1 MTPITLGNH
10 IVPSHANLFSSYLPH
25 HFHPLTPPSNFTITT
40 SQQRESKETANM
52 ISSLLF
58 NLLLVSFAMADE
70 MAASA
75 IDNTWKYGT
84 SGGVLGF
91 IVLILDIV
99 VFSTFL
105 SPLLICNPFTI
116 FPPCLDRL
124 FHSPAA
130 DQLYPAPPR
139 IRRFIK
145 E

>member
-1 MTPITLGNH
+1 
-10 IVPSHANLFSSYLPH
+10 
-25 HFHPLTPPSNFTITT
+25 
-40 SQQRESKETANM
+40 M

-91 IVLILDIV
+91 IVLILDIM

-105 SPLLICNPFTI
+105 SPLLIRYPFTI
-116 FPPCLDRL
+116 FSPCLDHL
-124 FHSPAA
+124 FPFPSCRPAV
-130 DQLYPAPPR
+130 PR
-139 IRRFIK
+139 TTKTLKFYAKI
-145 E
+145 ELTNDL